1 MSGTSGGTQ
10 ESLSWGV
17 GQRIDGGKVL
27 WIWIVIF

>member
-27 WIWIVIF
+27 FCEYE